1 MGTELVNEMSI
12 CYIEGLCVY
21 TCIIFVCGQNNFL
34 NVYESAFVQFV
45 NKIHSTHEEMLEFTR
60 ETLKL
65 EDLIFRDL
73 ST

>member
-1 MGTELVNEMSI
+1 MGTKLVNEMSI

-21 TCIIFVCGQNNFL
+21 IIFVCGQNNFL

-65 EDLIFRDL
+65 EDLLFRVL